1 MIENVRS
8 TAINPSWTLCFDEW
22 AGLIDAGSGG
32 CKAAIRLGFS
42 PFRVLNAAA
51 PMLTVTDLSF
61 RHGERV
67 LFDRASAALSDGW
80 KVGLVGRNGA
90 GKSTLLK
97 LIQGELEADGGDINL
112 MGRTRIGSVPQD
124 PPGGDITVLD
134 AVLAADIERTALLA
148 EAETSHDG
156 LRLADIHMR
165 LDEIGAASAPSRAA
179 AILNGLGF
187 DNAAQARPCG
197 EFSGGWR
204 MRVALAGTLFSDP
217 DLLILDEPSNH
228 LDLEAQLWLTEHL
241 RKFRHTLLMVSHDR
255 DLLNDVCDHI
265 VHIDNEKLV
274 SYTGNYDFFERTRA
288 ERLANDAA
296 QQAKIAAQRK
306 HMQAFV
312 DRFKAKASK
321 ARQAQSRLKMIEKL
335 GPIASVPIEEK
346 ITFNF
351 PSPELLASPIETL
364 DEVSVG
370 YPGGPLVLS
379 KLDLRIDM
387 EDRIALLGQNG
398 NGKSTFIRLI
408 SQRLEP
414 RGGKL
419 KKTPRLRVG
428 YFSQDQEESLDYEAT
443 PFDHMN
449 RALGPGT
456 VEAKVRAQLGRFG
469 FSRDRANL
477 KVGVLSGGEKTR
489 LLLALATRNAPHMLL
504 LDEPTNHLDMDARE
518 SLIEAINDFEGA
530 VVLVSH
536 DTHLVK
542 MIADQL
548 WLVDKGTVAAF
559 DGDIDDY
566 QTKLLRERN
575 ARPPKEP
582 KAKKPKSAPAPAPPP
597 VVSEKAKR
605 GPLKRA
611 LEAAEKNIA
620 ALTKKRGEIEQKLAD
635 PETYSR
641 PPEAVAELQ
650 KEKVRLERELAHAE
664 HDWLVAQEALEAA

>member
-1 MIENVRS
+1 
-8 TAINPSWTLCFDEW
+8 
-22 AGLIDAGSGG
+22 
-32 CKAAIRLGFS
+32 
-42 PFRVLNAAA
+42 
-51 PMLTVTDLSF
+51 MLHVSDLSF

-67 LFDRASAALSDGW
+67 LFDRASVAFSDGW

-90 GKSTLLK
+90 GKSTLLRI
-97 LIQGELEADGGDINL
+97 IQGQIEADAGEINL

-124 PPGGDITVLD
+124 PPGGDIPVLD
-134 AVLAADIERTALLA
+134 AVLAADVERTALMA

-156 LRLADIHMR
+156 IRLAEIHMR

-179 AILNGLGF
+179 AILSGLGF
-187 DNAAQARPCG
+187 DNDAQSRPCG

-228 LDLEAQLWLTEHL
+228 LDIEAMMWLTEHL
-241 RKFRHTLLMVSHDR
+241 RKFRNTLLMVSHDR

-265 VHIDNEKLV
+265 VHIDQQKLV
-274 SYTGNYDFFERTRA
+274 PYTGNYDFFERTRA

-296 QQAKIAAQRK
+296 QQAKVAAQRK

-321 ARQAQSRLKMIEKL
+321 ARQAQSRMKMIEKL
-335 GPIASVPIEEK
+335 GPVASVPIEER
-346 ITFNF
+346 IAFNF
-351 PSPELLASPIETL
+351 PSPDILASPIETL
-364 DEVSVG
+364 DGVTVG
-370 YPGGPLVLS
+370 YPDGPPILRN
-379 KLDLRIDM
+379 LDLRIDM
-387 EDRIALLGQNG
+387 DDRIALLGQNG
-398 NGKSTFIRLI
+398 NGKSTFIRVL
-408 SQRLEP
+408 SDRLQP
-414 RGGKL
+414 REGRIKR
-419 KKTPRLRVG
+419 TPKLRVG

-449 RALGPGT
+449 RALGPGSG
-456 VEAKVRAQLGRFG
+456 EAKVRAQLGRFG

-504 LDEPTNHLDMDARE
+504 LDEPTNHLDMDARA
-518 SLIEAINDFEGA
+518 SLVDAINDFEGA

-542 MIADQL
+542 MVADQL
-548 WLVDKGTVAAF
+548 WVVANGNVVPF

-566 QTKLLRERN
+566 QARLLRERSG
-575 ARPPKEP
+575 RPAKEGKGKKDKKEKKE
-582 KAKKPKSAPAPAPPP
+582 KAASAPAPAPAP
-597 VVSEKAKR
+597 SEKVKR

-611 LEAAEKNIA
+611 LEAAEKSIA
-620 ALTKKRGEIEQKLAD
+620 TLTKQRNDIEAKLAD
-635 PETYSR
+635 PATYSG
-641 PPEAVAELQ
+641 PPTVAAELQ
-650 KEKVRLERELAHAE
+650 KEKLRLERELAHAE
-664 HDWLVAQEALEAA
+664 HEWMVAQEAFEAA

>member
-1 MIENVRS
+1 
-8 TAINPSWTLCFDEW
+8 
-22 AGLIDAGSGG
+22 
-32 CKAAIRLGFS
+32 
-42 PFRVLNAAA
+42 
-51 PMLTVTDLSF
+51 MLHVSDLSF
-61 RHGERV
+61 RHGQRV
-67 LFDRASAALSDGW
+67 LFDRASAAFSDGW

-97 LIQGELEADGGDINL
+97 LIQGQMEADGGEINL

-124 PPGGDITVLD
+124 PPGGDIAVLD
-134 AVLAADIERTALLA
+134 AVLAADLERSALMA
-148 EAETSHDG
+148 ESEACHDG
-156 LRLADIHMR
+156 LRLAEIHAR
-165 LDEIGAASAPSRAA
+165 LDEIGASSAPSRAA
-179 AILNGLGF
+179 SILNGLGF
-187 DNAAQARPCG
+187 DNDKQSRPCG

-228 LDLEAQLWLTEHL
+228 LDLEAMLWLTEHL
-241 RKFRHTLLMVSHDR
+241 KRFRNTVLMVSHDR

-265 VHIDNEKLV
+265 IHIDNEKLIP
-274 SYTGNYDFFERTRA
+274 YTGNYDFFERTRA

-296 QQAKIAAQRK
+296 QQVKVAAQRK

-321 ARQAQSRLKMIEKL
+321 ARQAQSRMKMIEKL
-335 GPIASVPIEEK
+335 GPVASVPIEERVS
-346 ITFNF
+346 FNF
-351 PSPELLASPIETL
+351 PSPEILASPIETL

-370 YPGGPLVLS
+370 YPDGPLVLRG
-379 KLDLRIDM
+379 LDLRIDM

-414 RGGKL
+414 REGRL

-449 RALGPGT
+449 RALPGSG
-456 VEAKVRAQLGRFG
+456 EAKVRAQLGRFG

-504 LDEPTNHLDMDARE
+504 LDEPTNHLDMDARA
-518 SLIEAINDFEGA
+518 SLVDAINDFEGA

-542 MIADQL
+542 MVADTL
-548 WLVDKGTVAAF
+548 WLVDGGTVKAF
-559 DGDIDDY
+559 DGDVDDY
-566 QTKLLRERN
+566 QVKLLKERG
-575 ARPPKEP
+575 ARPT
-582 KAKKPKSAPAPAPPP
+582 KAEKPANAASKKDQR
-597 VVSEKAKR
+597 KAAADHRTNKA
-605 GPLKRA
+605 PLKKA
-611 LEAAEKNIA
+611 VDSAEKMLA
-620 ALTKKRGEIEQKLAD
+620 RLTEQMDGVLARLAD
-635 PETYSR
+635 PAIYSG
-641 PPEAVAELQ
+641 PGSVVTELQ
-650 KEKVRLERELAHAE
+650 KEKARLEREVANAE
-664 HDWLVAQEALEAA
+664 KRWLSAQEALEAAA

>member
-1 MIENVRS
+1 
-8 TAINPSWTLCFDEW
+8 
-22 AGLIDAGSGG
+22 
-32 CKAAIRLGFS
+32 
-42 PFRVLNAAA
+42 
-51 PMLTVTDLSF
+51 MLHVTDLSF

-67 LFDRASAALSDGW
+67 LFDRASAAISDGW

-112 MGRTRIGSVPQD
+112 MGRTKIGSVPQD
-124 PPGGDITVLD
+124 PPGGDISVLD
-134 AVLAADIERTALLA
+134 AVLAADVERTALLA

-165 LDEIGAASAPSRAA
+165 LDEINAASAPSRAA
-179 AILNGLGF
+179 SILNGLGF
-187 DNAAQARPCG
+187 DNDAQSRPCG

-228 LDLEAQLWLTEHL
+228 LDLEAMLWLTDHL
-241 RKFRHTLLMVSHDR
+241 KKFRNTLLMVSHDR

-265 VHIDNEKLV
+265 VHIENEKLV
-274 SYTGNYDFFERTRA
+274 PYTGNYDFFERTRA
-288 ERLANDAA
+288 ERMANDAA
-296 QQAKIAAQRK
+296 QQVKIAAQRK

-321 ARQAQSRLKMIEKL
+321 ARQAQSRMKMIEKL
-335 GPIASVPIEEK
+335 GPVVSVPIDEK

-351 PSPELLASPIETL
+351 PSPDLLASPIETL
-364 DEVSVG
+364 DEVGVG
-370 YPGGPLVLS
+370 YPNGPLVLN

-414 RGGKL
+414 REGKL
-419 KKTPRLRVG
+419 KKTPKLRVG

-449 RALGPGT
+449 RALGPGIG
-456 VEAKVRAQLGRFG
+456 EAKVRAQLGRFG

-477 KVGVLSGGEKTR
+477 KVGVLSGVEKTR
-489 LLLALATRNAPHMLL
+489 LLLALATRAAPHMLL

-542 MIADQL
+542 MVADQL
-548 WLVDKGTVAAF
+548 WLVADGTVKPF
-559 DGDIDDY
+559 EGDIDEY
-566 QTKLLRERN
+566 QTKLLRERSN
-575 ARPPKEP
+575 RPTKEAKGKKDKKQ
-582 KAKKPKSAPAPAPPP
+582 KAVPTLAPVALEKPR
-597 VVSEKAKR
+597 R

-611 LEAAEKNIA
+611 LEDAEKTLA
-620 ALTKKRGEIEQKLAD
+620 KLARERSD
-635 PETYSR
+635 IEARLASPATWSG
-641 PPEAVAELQ
+641 PPTVAAELQ

-664 HDWLVAQEALEAA
+664 HEWLVAQEALEAA

>member
-1 MIENVRS
+1 
-8 TAINPSWTLCFDEW
+8 
-22 AGLIDAGSGG
+22 
-32 CKAAIRLGFS
+32 
-42 PFRVLNAAA
+42 
-51 PMLTVTDLSF
+51 MLHVSDLSF

-67 LFDRASAALSDGW
+67 LFDRASVAFSDGW

-90 GKSTLLK
+90 GKSTLLRI
-97 LIQGELEADGGDINL
+97 IQGQTEADSGEINL

-124 PPGGDITVLD
+124 PPGGDIPVLD
-134 AVLAADIERTALLA
+134 AVLAADVERTALLA

-156 LRLADIHMR
+156 LRLAEIHMR

-179 AILNGLGF
+179 AILSGLGF
-187 DNAAQARPCG
+187 DNEAQSRPCG

-228 LDLEAQLWLTEHL
+228 LDIEAMMWLTEHL
-241 RKFRHTLLMVSHDR
+241 RRFRNTLLMVSHDR

-265 VHIDNEKLV
+265 VHIDQQKLV
-274 SYTGNYDFFERTRA
+274 PYTGNYDFFERTRA

-321 ARQAQSRLKMIEKL
+321 ARQAQSRMKMIEKL
-335 GPIASVPIEEK
+335 GPVASVPIEER
-346 ITFNF
+346 IAFNF
-351 PSPELLASPIETL
+351 PSPDILASPIQTL
-364 DEVSVG
+364 DEVTVG
-370 YPGGPLVLS
+370 YPDGPPILR
-379 KLDLRIDM
+379 KLDLRLDM
-387 EDRIALLGQNG
+387 DDRIALLGQNG
-398 NGKSTFIRLI
+398 NGKSTFIRLL
-408 SQRLEP
+408 SDRLPP
-414 RGGKL
+414 REGRSKRSPKL
-419 KKTPRLRVG
+419 RIG

-449 RALGPGT
+449 RALGPGAG
-456 VEAKVRAQLGRFG
+456 EAKVRAQLGRFG
-469 FSRDRANL
+469 FSRERANL

-489 LLLALATRNAPHMLL
+489 LLLALATRTAPHLLL
-504 LDEPTNHLDMDARE
+504 LDEPTNHLDMDARA
-518 SLIEAINDFEGA
+518 SLVDAINDFEGA

-542 MIADQL
+542 MVADQL
-548 WLVDKGTVAAF
+548 WVVANGSVTPF

-566 QTKLLRERN
+566 QSRLLRERSG
-575 ARPPKEP
+575 RPAKDG
-582 KAKKPKSAPAPAPPP
+582 KAKKDKKEKSASPSTPAPTSAP
-597 VVSEKAKR
+597 SEKVKR

-620 ALTKKRGEIEQKLAD
+620 TLTKQRSDVEAKLAD
-635 PETYSR
+635 PATYSG
-641 PPEAVAELQ
+641 PPSLAADLQ
-650 KEKVRLERELAHAE
+650 KEKLRLERELAHAE
-664 HDWLVAQEALEAA
+664 HEWLVAQEAYEAA

>member
-1 MIENVRS
+1 
-8 TAINPSWTLCFDEW
+8 
-22 AGLIDAGSGG
+22 
-32 CKAAIRLGFS
+32 
-42 PFRVLNAAA
+42 
-51 PMLTVTDLSF
+51 MLHITDLSF

-67 LFDRASAALSDGW
+67 LFDRAGTAFSDGW

-97 LIQGELEADGGDINL
+97 LIQGQLEADSGTINL
-112 MGRTRIGSVPQD
+112 MGRTKIGSVPQD

-134 AVLAADIERTALLA
+134 AVLAADVERTALLA
-148 EAETSHDG
+148 EAETSDDG

-165 LDEIGAASAPSRAA
+165 LDEINAASAPSRAA
-179 AILNGLGF
+179 SILNGLGF
-187 DNAAQARPCG
+187 DNEKQSRPCG

-228 LDLEAQLWLTEHL
+228 LDLEAMLWLTDHL
-241 RKFRHTLLMVSHDR
+241 QKFRNTLLMVSHDR

-265 VHIDNEKLV
+265 VHIENEKLV
-274 SYTGNYDFFERTRA
+274 AYTGNYDFFERTRA
-288 ERLANDAA
+288 ERMANDAA
-296 QQAKIAAQRK
+296 QQEKIAAQRK

-321 ARQAQSRLKMIEKL
+321 ARQAQSRMKMIEKL
-335 GPIASVPIEEK
+335 GPVVSVPIDEK
-346 ITFNF
+346 VSFNF
-351 PSPELLASPIETL
+351 PSPDLLASPIETL
-364 DEVSVG
+364 DQVSVG
-370 YPGGPLVLS
+370 YPSGPLVLRG
-379 KLDLRIDM
+379 LDLRIDM

-414 RGGKL
+414 REGKV
-419 KKTPRLRVG
+419 KKTPKLRVG
-428 YFSQDQEESLDYEAT
+428 YFSQDQEESLDFEAT
-443 PFDHMN
+443 PFDHMAI
-449 RALGPGT
+449 ALGPGT
-456 VEAKVRAQLGRFG
+456 PEPKVRAQLGRFG

-489 LLLALATRNAPHMLL
+489 LLLALATRTAPHMLL

-542 MIADQL
+542 MVADQL
-548 WLVDKGTVAAF
+548 WLVAGGTVKPF
-559 DGDIDDY
+559 EGDIDEY
-566 QTKLLRERN
+566 QAKLLRERSS
-575 ARPPKEP
+575 RPAKDGKGKKDKKQ
-582 KAKKPKSAPAPAPPP
+582 KAAAQAPAA
-597 VVSEKAKR
+597 VAAEKPKR

-611 LEAAEKNIA
+611 LEEAEKAIA
-620 ALTKKRGEIEQKLAD
+620 RLTKERTALETRLAS
-635 PETYSR
+635 PSTWSG
-641 PPEAVAELQ
+641 PPSAAAELQ
-650 KEKVRLERELAHAE
+650 REKLRLERELAHAE
-664 HDWLVAQEALEAA
+664 HEWLAAQEALEAA

>member
-1 MIENVRS
+1 
-8 TAINPSWTLCFDEW
+8 
-22 AGLIDAGSGG
+22 
-32 CKAAIRLGFS
+32 
-42 PFRVLNAAA
+42 
-51 PMLTVTDLSF
+51 MLTVTDLSF

-67 LFDRASAALSDGW
+67 LFDRASVAFSDGW

-90 GKSTLLK
+90 GKSTLLRI
-97 LIQGELEADGGDINL
+97 IQGEYEADSGEINL
-112 MGRTRIGSVPQD
+112 MGRTRVGSVPQD
-124 PPGGDITVLD
+124 PPGGDIKVID
-134 AVLAADIERTALLA
+134 AVLAADKERTTLLE
-148 EAETSHDG
+148 EAETSQDG

-165 LDEIGAASAPSRAA
+165 LDEIDAASAPSRAA
-179 AILNGLGF
+179 AILAGLGF
-187 DNAAQARPCG
+187 DNDAQQRTCG

-204 MRVALAGTLFSDP
+204 MRVALAGTLFSNP

-228 LDLEAQLWLTEHL
+228 LDIEAMIWLTEHL
-241 RKFRHTLLMVSHDR
+241 QKFRNTILMVSHDR

-274 SYTGNYDFFERTRA
+274 SYTGNYDFFEKTRA

-296 QQAKIAAQRK
+296 QQAKLAAQRK

-312 DRFKAKASK
+312 DRFRAKATK
-321 ARQAQSRLKMIEKL
+321 ARQAQSRMKMIEKL
-335 GPIASVPIEEK
+335 GPVATVPIDEK
-346 ITFNF
+346 ISFNF

-370 YPGGPLVLS
+370 YPNGPLVLQ

-414 RGGKL
+414 RAGKL
-419 KKTPRLRVG
+419 KKTPKLKVG

-449 RALGPGT
+449 VAMGPGT
-456 VEAKVRAQLGRFG
+456 QEPKVRAQLGRFG

-504 LDEPTNHLDMDARE
+504 LDEPTNHLDMDARA
-518 SLIEAINDFEGA
+518 SLVDAINDFEGA

-542 MIADQL
+542 MVADQL
-548 WLVDKGTVAAF
+548 WLVDKGTVKPF
-559 DGDIDDY
+559 EGDIDEY
-566 QTKLLRERN
+566 QQKLLRERSSRPAKEGKGKKEKKQKN
-575 ARPPKEP
+575 A
-582 KAKKPKSAPAPAPPP
+582 ASPAAAPPVP
-597 VVSEKAKR
+597 AEKVKR

-611 LEAAEKNIA
+611 LEEAEKSMAKLSAERTI
-620 ALTKKRGEIEQKLAD
+620 IEAKLAD
-635 PETYSR
+635 PATYSGS
-641 PPEAVAELQ
+641 PDVATELHRQ
-650 KEKVRLERELAHAE
+650 KTRIERDLAHAE
-664 HDWLVAQEALEAA
+664 NEWLVAQEALEAA

>member
-1 MIENVRS
+1 
-8 TAINPSWTLCFDEW
+8 
-22 AGLIDAGSGG
+22 
-32 CKAAIRLGFS
+32 
-42 PFRVLNAAA
+42 
-51 PMLTVTDLSF
+51 MLHVNDLSF

-67 LFDRASAALSDGW
+67 LFERASVAFSDGW

-124 PPGGDITVLD
+124 PPGGEVSVLD

-148 EAETSHDG
+148 EAEASHDG

-217 DLLILDEPSNH
+217 DLLMLDEPSNH

-241 RKFRHTLLMVSHDR
+241 KKFRHTLLMVSHDR

-265 VHIDNEKLV
+265 VHIDQEKLV

-335 GPIASVPIEEK
+335 GPVASVPIEEK

-414 RGGKL
+414 RAGKL

-449 RALGPGT
+449 HALGPGT
-456 VEAKVRAQLGRFG
+456 QEAKVRAQLGRFG

-548 WLVDKGTVAAF
+548 WLVDKGTVKAF
-559 DGDIDDY
+559 DGDIDEY
-566 QTKLLRERN
+566 QAKLLRERS
-575 ARPPKEP
+575 ARPAKEP
-582 KAKKPKSAPAPAPPP
+582 KAKKEPKKDKPAAAAPPP
-597 VVSEKAKR
+597 ADKPKR
-605 GPLKRA
+605 GHLKRA
-611 LEAAEKNIA
+611 LEKSEKLLADLSRHKN
-620 ALTKKRGEIEQKLAD
+620 EIEAKLAD
-635 PETYSR
+635 PATYSG
-641 PPEAVAELQ
+641 PPEAIAELQ
-650 KEKVRLERELAHAE
+650 KEKLRLERELAHAE

>member
-1 MIENVRS
+1 
-8 TAINPSWTLCFDEW
+8 
-22 AGLIDAGSGG
+22 
-32 CKAAIRLGFS
+32 
-42 PFRVLNAAA
+42 
-51 PMLTVTDLSF
+51 MLSVTDLSF
-61 RHGERV
+61 RHGERI
-67 LFDRASAALSDGW
+67 LFDRASVAFSDGW

-112 MGRTRIGSVPQD
+112 MGRTKVGSVPQD
-124 PPGGDITVLD
+124 PPGGDIKVID
-134 AVLAADIERTALLA
+134 AVLAADKERTALLA
-148 EAETSHDG
+148 EAETSEDG

-165 LDEIGAASAPSRAA
+165 LDEIDAASAPSRAA
-179 AILNGLGF
+179 AILSGLGF
-187 DNAAQARPCG
+187 DNEAQQRACG

-204 MRVALAGTLFSDP
+204 MRVALAGTLFSSP

-228 LDLEAQLWLTEHL
+228 LDIEAMIWLTEHL
-241 RKFRHTLLMVSHDR
+241 KKFRNTILMVSHDR

-265 VHIDNEKLV
+265 VHIDQEKLV
-274 SYTGNYDFFERTRA
+274 SYTGNYDFFEKTRA

-296 QQAKIAAQRK
+296 QQARIAAQRK

-312 DRFKAKASK
+312 DRFRAKASK
-321 ARQAQSRLKMIEKL
+321 ARQAQSRMKMIEKL
-335 GPIASVPIEEK
+335 GPIATVPVDEK

-370 YPGGPLVLS
+370 YPSGPLVLQ

-414 RGGKL
+414 RSGKL
-419 KKTPRLRVG
+419 KKQPKLKVG

-449 RALGPGT
+449 VAMGAGAL
-456 VEAKVRAQLGRFG
+456 EHKVRAQLGRFG

-489 LLLALATRNAPHMLL
+489 LLLALATRNAPHLLL
-504 LDEPTNHLDMDARE
+504 LDEPTNHLDMDARA
-518 SLIEAINDFEGA
+518 SLVDAINDFEGA

-542 MIADQL
+542 MVADQL
-548 WLVDKGTVAAF
+548 WLVDKGTVTPF
-559 DGDIDDY
+559 DGDIDEY
-566 QTKLLRERN
+566 QELMLRERSG
-575 ARPPKEP
+575 RPAKEGKNKKKEK
-582 KAKKPKSAPAPAPPP
+582 KAATVSTTVSAPPP
-597 VVSEKAKR
+597 PQSEKVRR

-611 LEAAEKNIA
+611 LEAAEKAIA
-620 ALTKKRGEIEQKLAD
+620 DLTKKRADIELKLAD
-635 PETYSR
+635 PATYSG
-641 PPEAVAELQ
+641 PPTVATDLQ
-650 KEKVRLERELAHAE
+650 KEKTRLERELAHAE
-664 HDWLVAQEALEAA
+664 HEWLVAQEALEAA

>member
-1 MIENVRS
+1 
-8 TAINPSWTLCFDEW
+8 
-22 AGLIDAGSGG
+22 
-32 CKAAIRLGFS
+32 
-42 PFRVLNAAA
+42 
-51 PMLTVTDLSF
+51 MLHVSDLSF

-67 LFDRASAALSDGW
+67 LFDRASVAFSDGW

-90 GKSTLLK
+90 GKSTLLRI
-97 LIQGELEADGGDINL
+97 IQGMIEADSGEINL

-124 PPGGDITVLD
+124 PPGGDIPVLD
-134 AVLAADIERTALLA
+134 AVLAADVERTALMA

-156 LRLADIHMR
+156 IRLAEIHMR

-179 AILNGLGF
+179 AILSGLGF
-187 DNAAQARPCG
+187 DNEAQSRPCG

-228 LDLEAQLWLTEHL
+228 LDIEAMMWLTEHL
-241 RKFRHTLLMVSHDR
+241 KRFRNTLLMVSHDR

-265 VHIDNEKLV
+265 VHIDQQKLV
-274 SYTGNYDFFERTRA
+274 PYTGNYDFFERTRA

-296 QQAKIAAQRK
+296 QQAKVAAQRK

-321 ARQAQSRLKMIEKL
+321 ARQAQSRMKMIEKL
-335 GPIASVPIEEK
+335 GPVASVPIEER
-346 ITFNF
+346 IAFNF
-351 PSPELLASPIETL
+351 PSPDILASPIETL
-364 DEVSVG
+364 DEVTVG
-370 YPGGPLVLS
+370 YPDGPPILRN
-379 KLDLRIDM
+379 LDLRIDM
-387 EDRIALLGQNG
+387 DDRIALLGQNG
-398 NGKSTFIRLI
+398 NGKSTFIRVL
-408 SQRLEP
+408 SDRLQP
-414 RGGKL
+414 REGRIKRTPKL
-419 KKTPRLRVG
+419 RIG

-449 RALGPGT
+449 RALGPGAG
-456 VEAKVRAQLGRFG
+456 EAKVRAQLGRFG

-504 LDEPTNHLDMDARE
+504 LDEPTNHLDMDARA
-518 SLIEAINDFEGA
+518 SLVDAINDFEGA

-542 MIADQL
+542 MVADQL
-548 WLVDKGTVAAF
+548 WVVASGSVTPF

-566 QTKLLRERN
+566 QSRLLRERSG
-575 ARPPKEP
+575 RPAKEGKGKKDKKDKKE
-582 KAKKPKSAPAPAPPP
+582 KAASAPAPAPAP
-597 VVSEKAKR
+597 SEKVKR

-611 LEAAEKNIA
+611 LEAAEKSIA
-620 ALTKKRGEIEQKLAD
+620 TLTKQRNDIEAKLAD
-635 PETYSR
+635 PATYSG
-641 PPEAVAELQ
+641 PPTVAAELQ
-650 KEKVRLERELAHAE
+650 KEKLRLERELAHAE
-664 HDWLVAQEALEAA
+664 HEWMVAQEAYEAA

>member
-1 MIENVRS
+1 
-8 TAINPSWTLCFDEW
+8 
-22 AGLIDAGSGG
+22 
-32 CKAAIRLGFS
+32 
-42 PFRVLNAAA
+42 
-51 PMLTVTDLSF
+51 MLHVTDLSF

-67 LFDRASAALSDGW
+67 LFDRASAAFSDGW

-97 LIQGELEADGGDINL
+97 LIQGQIEVDGGEINL

-134 AVLAADIERTALLA
+134 AVLAADVERTALLA
-148 EAETSHDG
+148 EAETCHDG
-156 LRLADIHMR
+156 IRQAEIHAR

-179 AILNGLGF
+179 SILHGLGF
-187 DNAAQARPCG
+187 DNEKQARPCG

-228 LDLEAQLWLTEHL
+228 LDLEAMLWLTEHL
-241 RKFRHTLLMVSHDR
+241 KKFRNTLLMVSHDR

-265 VHIDNEKLV
+265 VHIDNQKLV
-274 SYTGNYDFFERTRA
+274 PYTGNYDFFERTRA

-296 QQAKIAAQRK
+296 QQQKVAAQRK

-321 ARQAQSRLKMIEKL
+321 ARQAQSRMKMIEKL
-335 GPIASVPIEEK
+335 GPVASVPIEEK
-346 ITFNF
+346 VSFNF
-351 PSPELLASPIETL
+351 PSPDLLASPIETL

-370 YPGGPLVLS
+370 YPNGPLVLR

-414 RGGKL
+414 REGRL
-419 KKTPRLRVG
+419 KKTPKLRVG
-428 YFSQDQEESLDYEAT
+428 YFSQDQEESLDFEAT

-449 RALGPGT
+449 RALPGSG
-456 VEAKVRAQLGRFG
+456 EAKVRAQLGRFG

-489 LLLALATRNAPHMLL
+489 LLLALATRAAPHMLL
-504 LDEPTNHLDMDARE
+504 LDEPTNHLDMDARA
-518 SLIEAINDFEGA
+518 SLVEAINDFEGA

-542 MIADQL
+542 MVADTL
-548 WLVDKGTVAAF
+548 WVVADGTVTPF

-566 QTKLLRERN
+566 QTKLLKERGG
-575 ARPPKEP
+575 RPAKQDKPADAANKKDQR
-582 KAKKPKSAPAPAPPP
+582 KAAA
-597 VVSEKAKR
+597 EQRTNKA
-605 GPLKRA
+605 PLKKA
-611 LEAAEKNIA
+611 VDSAEKMLA
-620 ALTKKRGEIEQKLAD
+620 RLTEQMNGVLAKLAD
-635 PETYSR
+635 PAIYSGPR
-641 PPEAVAELQ
+641 TAVADLL
-650 KEKVRLERELAHAE
+650 KEKARLEREVANAE
-664 HDWLVAQEALEAA
+664 KRWLSAQEALEIAA